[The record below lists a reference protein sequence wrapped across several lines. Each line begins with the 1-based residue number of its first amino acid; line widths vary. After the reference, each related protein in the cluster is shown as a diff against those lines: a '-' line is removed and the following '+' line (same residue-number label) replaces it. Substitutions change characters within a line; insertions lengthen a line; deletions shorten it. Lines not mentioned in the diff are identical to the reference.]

1 MGEGWVGVESFTHS
15 LGASVPRRGL
25 RAYSANFTCEICSS
39 LLVEIDGVNF
49 TRLPTRV

>member
-1 MGEGWVGVESFTHS
+1 MGGGGILHTYARRVGVPT
-15 LGASVPRRGL
+15 GL